1 MLRASTIWFAFGAY
15 LAFLLGVA
23 CYENRR
29 EKKKSARGF
38 LTAGGS
44 ITWPFLVMTYLASLM
59 STWVFFAGPGGY
71 YRGGLAY
78 WLSEMSY
85 IALFP
90 IIAHFTMNKVWMMNR
105 AHGYTTPADFYDDR
119 FHSPV
124 LRVLLALVFLAS
136 SFPYIASVL
145 ISIGQAASIAT
156 GGAMDYQAVIA
167 VAGTVIVAYV
177 MLGGMKSV
185 ALTDT
190 LQGLL
195 FISLLWIIVIA
206 CLMAGFGGSLPK
218 AVGSIW
224 ENTREWFSYP
234 GPDGWV
240 PYSARLGYPLSCA
253 VGWTVMLPH
262 VFVRSGFSGKD
273 MHTQRKLMV
282 MTPVLQ
288 SVVWTGVMLIGLV
301 GVALLP
307 GLGAGDTELII
318 PYMIQNVVNAA
329 HPALAPVLMV
339 GFFVGASAVGI
350 STVDSF
356 LLVSSSIV
364 SEDIL
369 HKTFRLNLTEKQNML
384 VVRGTIAV
392 IGAAGVLLALNPPEL
407 IFTLIMFAIALV
419 MPLFPILVFALYWK
433 RATREA
439 AVVSTV
445 VGTVLVLMTYFVWDL
460 GGSWYGA
467 IGMLGSAASMVAIS
481 LVTKPDGQGGAAFYG
496 ALERAERELFD
507 VSEEDGGSAP
517 ESGRPRGAHTP
528 AGALHADSK

>member
-1 MLRASTIWFAFGAY
+1 MLRTSTIWIAFGVY
-15 LAFLLGVA
+15 LIFLLSIA
-23 CYENRR
+23 LWENHR

-44 ITWPFLVMTYLASLM
+44 IAWPFLVMTYLASLM

-71 YRGGLAY
+71 YRGGLGY

-90 IIAHFTMNKVWMMNR
+90 VIAHFTMNKVWMMNR
-105 AHGYTTPADFYDDR
+105 AHHYTTPADFYDDR

-124 LRVLLALVFLAS
+124 LRVLLALVFLVS

-156 GGAMDYQAVIA
+156 GGAMNYQAVIA
-167 VAGTVIVAYV
+167 IAGTVIVVYV

-195 FISLLWIIVIA
+195 FIGLLWVIVLS
-206 CLMAGFGGSLPK
+206 CLVIGFGGSLPA

-253 VGWTVMLPH
+253 IGWTVMLPH
-262 VFVRSGFSGKD
+262 VFVRSGYSGKD

-282 MTPVLQ
+282 ITPVMQ
-288 SVVWTGVMLIGLV
+288 SVVWTGVMLIGLI

-307 GLGAGDTELII
+307 GLSSGDTELII
-318 PYMIQNVVNAA
+318 PYMIHNVIHAV
-329 HPALAPVLMV
+329 HPALASVLMI

-369 HKTFRLNLTEKQNML
+369 HKTFKLNLTEMQNMI
-384 VVRGTIAV
+384 VVRVTIAV
-392 IGAAGVLLALNPPEL
+392 IGAIGVLLALNPPDL
-407 IFTLIMFAIALV
+407 IFTLIMFAIAIV

-433 RATREA
+433 RATKEA
-439 AVVSTV
+439 AIVSTI
-445 VGTVLVLMTYFVWDL
+445 VGTVLVLMTYFVWNL

-467 IGMLGSAASMVAIS
+467 IGMLGATVSMVVVSLLTQPDEQASAAF
-481 LVTKPDGQGGAAFYG
+481 LD
-496 ALERAERELFD
+496 ALAEAEREMFEVQD
-507 VSEEDGGSAP
+507 DAP
-517 ESGRPRGAHTP
+517 AAPKAP
-528 AGALHADSK
+528 IGALKTNSE

>member
-1 MLRASTIWFAFGAY
+1 MGDCDRLPDGRVWR
-15 LAFLLGVA
+15 LAAKG
-23 CYENRR
+23 
-29 EKKKSARGF
+29 
-38 LTAGGS
+38 
-44 ITWPFLVMTYLASLM
+44 
-59 STWVFFAGPGGY
+59 
-71 YRGGLAY
+71 GGL
-78 WLSEMSY
+78 
-85 IALFP
+85 
-90 IIAHFTMNKVWMMNR
+90 
-105 AHGYTTPADFYDDR
+105 D
-119 FHSPV
+119 
-124 LRVLLALVFLAS
+124 
-136 SFPYIASVL
+136 
-145 ISIGQAASIAT
+145 
-156 GGAMDYQAVIA
+156 
-167 VAGTVIVAYV
+167 
-177 MLGGMKSV
+177 LG
-185 ALTDT
+185 
-190 LQGLL
+190 
-195 FISLLWIIVIA
+195 
-206 CLMAGFGGSLPK
+206 
-218 AVGSIW
+218 
-224 ENTREWFSYP
+224 NTREWFSYP

-240 PYSARLGYPLSCA
+240 PYSARFGYPLSCA

-307 GLGAGDTELII
+307 GLGTGETELII

-329 HPALAPVLMV
+329 HPALAQVLMV

-356 LLVSSSIV
+356 LLVSSAIV

-369 HKTFRLNLTEKQNML
+369 HKTFRLNLTEKQDML

-392 IGAAGVLLALNPPEL
+392 IGAADVLLALNPPEL
-407 IFTLIMFAIALV
+407 IFTLIMFSIALV

-460 GGSWYGA
+460 GGLWYGA

-507 VSEEDGGSAP
+507 VSEERGGSAP
-517 ESGRPRGAHTP
+517 ESGPP
-528 AGALHADSK
+528 LAGALRADSK